1 MDASLKTENKHR
13 HTRATLKLKI
23 KQNEKR
29 INNYN
34 KELEVLKILHL
45 ANRYWSH
52 VFQKG
57 TVREILKH
65 SYDIINEEVRAM
77 MRQ

>member
-1 MDASLKTENKHR
+1 METSLKTENKHR
-13 HTRATLKLKI
+13 HTRAGMRLKI
-23 KQNEKR
+23 KQNEKK

-34 KELEVLKILHL
+34 KELQVLKILHF

-52 VFQKG
+52 VFLKG

-77 MRQ
+77 MR